1 MNKSRIKDVNGW
13 NISFF
18 SSKVCISYTLLPIFA
33 VLTK

>member
-18 SSKVCISYTLLPIFA
+18 LLKCVFYTHSSLYLQY
-33 VLTK
+33 